1 MNKDQY
7 FIILQLPVF
16 RGVGPVSCPQAGF
29 LQKALSAIRKGRA
42 SIVSKRADTGVS
54 EELRAHA
61 SGTKRFTN
69 YLLIQLYLDKED
81 HSDSVILDKVAASLL
96 SVADA
101 TVVELADRFCLC
113 AV

>member
-61 SGTKRFTN
+61 LEAKRFRN
-69 YLLIQLYLDKED
+69 YLLIQMYLDEAEYND
-81 HSDSVILDKVAASLL
+81 VAILNKAAESLL
-96 SVADA
+96 NVSDT
-101 TVVELADRFCLC
+101 TVVERADRFCLC
-113 AV
+113 AI